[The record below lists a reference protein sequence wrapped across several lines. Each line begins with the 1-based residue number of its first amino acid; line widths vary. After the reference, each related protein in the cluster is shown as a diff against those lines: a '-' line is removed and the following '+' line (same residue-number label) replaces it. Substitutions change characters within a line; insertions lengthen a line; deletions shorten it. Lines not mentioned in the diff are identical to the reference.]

1 MHILGASG
9 HAKVILD
16 ILLLSGGQPEG
27 IWDDDPELQAFC
39 GMPVL
44 GTVDA
49 FAALQ
54 TGPAIIAVGN
64 NKIRKRIAQ
73 KLNCAMGLAI
83 HPQSALAP
91 SVHPGE
97 GTVVMANAS
106 INADAKI
113 GRHVIVNTNA
123 SIDHDC
129 SISDFVHVSPQAGL
143 AGNVQ
148 VGMGAH
154 IGIGAVI
161 IQGIKI
167 GAWAVVGAGAVIIN
181 DVPDY
186 AVVVGNPGRIIKFN
200 TNENN
205 ER

>member
-1 MHILGASG
+1 MHIVGASG

-16 ILLLSGGQPEG
+16 ILILTGRHIEG
-27 IWDDDPELQAFC
+27 IWDDNQGLQTFC
-39 GMPVL
+39 NMPVL
-44 GTVDA
+44 GTIDA
-49 FAALQ
+49 FASLK
-54 TGPAIIAVGN
+54 TGPAFIAIGN
-64 NKIRKRIAQ
+64 NKIRMQIAQ
-73 KLNCAMGLAI
+73 KLACSMESGI
-83 HPQSALAP
+83 HPQSAIAA
-91 SVHPGE
+91 SVHIGE

-106 INADAKI
+106 INADTTI

-148 VGMGAH
+148 VGTGAH

-200 TNENN
+200 TNEK
-205 ER
+205 